1 MHLILSYLSFNPVAH
16 TNMVKVLQKI
26 ANAECAS
33 RRGHGHSQKHYH
45 MPGKEIIEAVSVSS
59 GGDVRSAVNTLQF
72 TCLKGVC
79 VCVCIV
85 IIIVHV
91 LSIDPSNLIVTEVG
105 DLTSHTSQQRK
116 KKKGSRS
123 SKDIPQLIGL
133 AGKDTTLFLFRAL
146 GKILYAKRE
155 HHAVC
160 NT

>member
-79 VCVCIV
+79 VCLYCNNYCSCIV
-85 IIIVHV
+85 YR
-91 LSIDPSNLIVTEVG
+91 
-105 DLTSHTSQQRK
+105 SQ
-116 KKKGSRS
+116 
-123 SKDIPQLIGL
+123 
-133 AGKDTTLFLFRAL
+133 
-146 GKILYAKRE
+146 
-155 HHAVC
+155 
-160 NT
+160 